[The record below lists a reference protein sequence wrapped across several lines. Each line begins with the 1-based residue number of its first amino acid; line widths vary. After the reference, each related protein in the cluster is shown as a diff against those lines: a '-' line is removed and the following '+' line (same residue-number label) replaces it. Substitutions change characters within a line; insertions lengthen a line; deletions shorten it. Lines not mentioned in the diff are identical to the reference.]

1 MILCVPARAMGPG
14 ELSSSNLP
22 PKQMLRCAPGFLAT
36 RAPGN
41 HLLRCVASHPA
52 SGEVFGI
59 SARLTC
65 PIISDLRVCRRVA
78 EVPFEG
84 ALEREGRV
92 MIRPPLRSRHRD
104 VHRVRGTRW
113 GETRQQTTIRPC
125 RASSDLGIY
134 VMSCRVCPGR
144 PPHNPWVV
152 GSIPTRPTRSEGHFL
167 LTLTQPAPN
176 TTTPRIAP
184 ADETTRMRVVQTFS
198 RP

>member
-78 EVPFEG
+78 EVPVEDASKARG
-84 ALEREGRV
+84 GRLVMSLVTSREQNRV
-92 MIRPPLRSRHRD
+92 MD
-104 VHRVRGTRW
+104 
-113 GETRQQTTIRPC
+113 
-125 RASSDLGIY
+125 RASRIESSGSWTVCGTARRGREKGVWGVERACHTGQHRSLQSVCVTQKIGADLGSGVLSRY
-134 VMSCRVCPGR
+134 A
-144 PPHNPWVV
+144 
-152 GSIPTRPTRSEGHFL
+152 TRT
-167 LTLTQPAPN
+167 
-176 TTTPRIAP
+176 
-184 ADETTRMRVVQTFS
+184 V
-198 RP
+198 